1 MRRIPALF
9 DQIWKFLT
17 MLFIFFLMG
26 DEETRQMQLSRPP
39 ELFALF
45 AQTGTLPGVGTKM
58 SELLEK
64 RAGKLVID
72 LLRLA
77 PVGLIDRSARPSL
90 PDAQDGQIAS
100 FEVIVLAADI
110 PPARSR
116 RPARI
121 RCGNEAGEIEL
132 IFFRSQPDWLKTAL
146 PVGEK
151 RLISGRVERYQG
163 TLQMPHPD
171 YILPLLKKHE
181 MPEIETVY
189 PMTAGLRAKPLRRAI
204 EAGLKK
210 LPYLPEWID
219 ETLLAERGWPSF
231 TAAMHALHHPVGLAE
246 LDPNAPVRQ
255 RLAYDELLANQ
266 LALGLLRASGK
277 RDDPGRQFA
286 GDRHLQDQLIAALPW
301 PLTGAQQRVAG
312 EIAADQAAAERMLRL
327 LQGDVGSGKT
337 LVALLAMLN
346 VAECGSQAALLAPTE
361 ILARQHHASFQ
372 ALLDPLGLES
382 ALLLGGA
389 KSKERQQVLDRL
401 ASGEIQIIIGTH
413 ALLSE
418 AVQFADLGLAVID
431 EQHRFG
437 VRQRLL
443 LSEKGRGCDILV
455 MTATPI
461 PRSLAMTAYGDLK
474 ASQLDEKPPGRQE
487 VETAL
492 VNLERMEAIIGRL
505 RVALEAGQRA
515 YWICPLVEETDKS
528 DIAAAEDRHR
538 LLTKILPEAK
548 PALVH
553 GRMLSEARQT
563 EMEKFRSGEA
573 SLLVA
578 TTVIEVGVDVPEASI
593 IIIEHAERF
602 GLAQL
607 HQLRG
612 RVGRGAARSS
622 CLLLWQEPLSETA
635 SARLKIMRASN
646 DGFVIAEEDLKLRGP
661 GEVLGQRQSG
671 IPEFQ
676 LADLAAHADLLARAR
691 QEAETVLHRWPD
703 LAAAEAACYRM
714 LLSLFEKDRAVRY
727 LGAG

>member
-1 MRRIPALF
+1 MWQSGCIAGPDRNIGPPASC
-9 DQIWKFLT
+9 
-17 MLFIFFLMG
+17 
-26 DEETRQMQLSRPP
+26 QLSGP
-39 ELFALF
+39 
-45 AQTGTLPGVGTKM
+45 
-58 SELLEK
+58 
-64 RAGKLVID
+64 AG
-72 LLRLA
+72 
-77 PVGLIDRSARPSL
+77 
-90 PDAQDGQIAS
+90 
-100 FEVIVLAADI
+100 
-110 PPARSR
+110 PA
-116 RPARI
+116 
-121 RCGNEAGEIEL
+121 
-132 IFFRSQPDWLKTAL
+132 
-146 PVGEK
+146 
-151 RLISGRVERYQG
+151 
-163 TLQMPHPD
+163 
-171 YILPLLKKHE
+171 
-181 MPEIETVY
+181 
-189 PMTAGLRAKPLRRAI
+189 
-204 EAGLKK
+204 
-210 LPYLPEWID
+210 
-219 ETLLAERGWPSF
+219 
-231 TAAMHALHHPVGLAE
+231 
-246 LDPNAPVRQ
+246 
-255 RLAYDELLANQ
+255 
-266 LALGLLRASGK
+266 
-277 RDDPGRQFA
+277 
-286 GDRHLQDQLIAALPW
+286 
-301 PLTGAQQRVAG
+301 
-312 EIAADQAAAERMLRL
+312 
-327 LQGDVGSGKT
+327 
-337 LVALLAMLN
+337 
-346 VAECGSQAALLAPTE
+346 
-361 ILARQHHASFQ
+361 
-372 ALLDPLGLES
+372 GLES

-528 DIAAAEDRHR
+528 DIAAAENRHR

-622 CLLLWQEPLSETA
+622 CLLLWQKPLSETA

-661 GEVLGQRQSG
+661 GEVLGHRQSG

-676 LADLAAHADLLARAR
+676 LADLATHADLLARAR

-727 LGAG
+727 LGAGWAFFAARFPVAFFGAFLAVAFLAVAFFGAFLAAFLAGRPAAAALGLFLGAAFGAGGVTIPPETTSLSASSTLISRKTSSCLGQNSKNPEVGFGVVGTNTLTVSSRVRCCTSPLVLPVTKPITHNPLRGYCTSTTSRKASDWLAITVSRTCLEAE